1 MFGDSKGTACV
12 PILCAGDCPRHS
24 DKHCPTLVS
33 GLRGGDMT
41 LLFGCRQPD
50 LDHIYREET
59 EEMQRK
65 GVLKDI
71 YTAYSRLPGQ
81 EKVRLVPFF
90 FKG

>member
-1 MFGDSKGTACV
+1 MCQACV
-12 PILCAGDCPRHS
+12 PVAAQALTGTVPG
-24 DKHCPTLVS
+24 VS

-59 EEMQRK
+59 EEMKRR
-65 GVLKDI
+65 GVLRDV

-81 EKVRLVPFF
+81 EKVRLVPLF